1 MIVRIPNSEP
11 IKLFLLLFLLG
22 IISPGLYAAGTQAP
36 DTTKGVLLYTP
47 YVKISVPPGESID
60 YSIDV
65 INSTGEVVTAGIL
78 LEGMPRS
85 WDTEIKCGGWIVN
98 QLAVLPGEKKNFSLK
113 VEVPQKVNKGTYNF
127 KVLAKGLAEL
137 PLSVTVSEQGTYQTE
152 FTTKQPNMQG
162 NSKTNFQ
169 FNASLRNRTAEQ
181 QVYALTADAPRGWNV
196 VFKVAGRQV
205 SSAQVEPGATET
217 ISIEMTPPATVSTG
231 AYKIPVKA
239 ATLQTASEIELE
251 AVITG
256 SYQLELTT
264 PRGLLSRDITAGETK
279 RLDLVVKNE
288 GSGEL
293 KDIQL
298 SSGRLADWEV
308 TFEPATLERLNAG
321 ESANAKATVKAS
333 KKALP
338 GDYVIKMEAK
348 NPEANASAEF
358 RMTVK
363 TPALWGW
370 LGLLIIVAVLG
381 GLFWLFRKYGR
392 R

>member
-1 MIVRIPNSEP
+1 M
-11 IKLFLLLFLLG
+11 
-22 IISPGLYAAGTQAP
+22 
-36 DTTKGVLLYTP
+36 
-47 YVKISVPPGESID
+47 PGES
-60 YSIDV
+60 
-65 INSTGEVVTAGIL
+65 
-78 LEGMPRS
+78 
-85 WDTEIKCGGWIVN
+85 
-98 QLAVLPGEKKNFSLK
+98 KNFSLK
-113 VEVPQKVNKGTYNF
+113 VEVPRKANKGTYNF
-127 KVLAKGLAEL
+127 KVLAKELAEL
-137 PLSVTVSEQGTYQTE
+137 PLSITVSEQDTYQTE

-196 VFKVAGRQV
+196 VFKISGRQV
-205 SSAQVEPGATET
+205 SSALVEPGATET
-217 ISIEMTPPATVSTG
+217 VSIEMTPPATVSTG
-231 AYKIPVKA
+231 TYKIPVKA
-239 ATLQTASEIELE
+239 ATLQTAAEIELE
-251 AVITG
+251 AVIIG

-264 PRGLLSRDITAGETK
+264 LRGLLSRDITAGETK
-279 RLDLVVKNE
+279 RLDLLVKNE

-298 SSGRLADWEV
+298 SAGRLADWEV
-308 TFEPATLERLNAG
+308 SFEPATIERLNAG
-321 ESANAKATVKAS
+321 ESTEVKAIVKAS

-338 GDYVIKMEAK
+338 GDYVVKMEAK

-363 TPALWGW
+363 TSALWGW
-370 LGLLIIVAVLG
+370 LGLLIIVLVLG